1 MNIHQVRLIREISGV
16 VNYGPVPPSILSL
29 SDGGHVENLGLLPL
43 LKRRCVRILVVNGG
57 YSSSDT
63 TIANDLIIALNFARK
78 WLRCSFSGRNG
89 RDVIEDIK
97 DRYVDKAPGIQP
109 RTYSF
114 KVEYFARP
122 YGYVNDV
129 KTGEGEILIL
139 SPRHP
144 FKGTCHQ
151 YLSTWEEYNT
161 DTAQYI
167 DPESWGPGPDL
178 TADETDRLTCCC
190 CECCH
195 SLSCRTC
202 SAVCFGTFPF
212 HFTSNQFFT
221 PEVFSAYHREGYRA
235 SLDGEIECFLDPNF
249 KWPRDNTIVIQR
261 LNEVE
266 YKDSSFS
273 TSDAD

>member
-1 MNIHQVRLIREISGV
+1 M
-16 VNYGPVPPSILSL
+16 
-29 SDGGHVENLGLLPL
+29 ENLGLLPL
-43 LKRRCVRILVVNGG
+43 LKRRCVRILVVSGG

-97 DRYVDKAPGIQP
+97 DHYVDKAPGIQP

-144 FKGTCHQ
+144 FKGICHR

-221 PEVFSAYHREGYRA
+221 PEIFSAYHREGYRA
-235 SLDGEIECFLDPNF
+235 SLDGEIECFLNPNF
-249 KWPRDNTIVIQR
+249 KWPRNNTIVIQR

-266 YKDSSFS
+266 CKDSSFS
-273 TSDAD
+273 TSDVD